1 MHDDSMFIIQLSFI
15 DGQIKFSQDI
25 EQRQLAITQILRNI
39 YINSIS
45 YLIMRVIITAY
56 SGDPIHLDKL
66 FIAFEIKLK
75 FNVITFVLINFC

>member
-1 MHDDSMFIIQLSFI
+1 MHDDGMFIIQLSFI
-15 DGQIKFSQDI
+15 DGRNKFSQDI

-56 SGDPIHLDKL
+56 RFLEDGPLDKYC
-66 FIAFEIKLK
+66 I
-75 FNVITFVLINFC
+75 

>member
-56 SGDPIHLDKL
+56 RFLEDGPLN
-66 FIAFEIKLK
+66 EYC
-75 FNVITFVLINFC
+75 T

>member
-1 MHDDSMFIIQLSFI
+1 MHDDGMFIIQLSFI

-56 SGDPIHLDKL
+56 CGAYLQSY
-66 FIAFEIKLK
+66 FENISV
-75 FNVITFVLINFC
+75 FRRWTS